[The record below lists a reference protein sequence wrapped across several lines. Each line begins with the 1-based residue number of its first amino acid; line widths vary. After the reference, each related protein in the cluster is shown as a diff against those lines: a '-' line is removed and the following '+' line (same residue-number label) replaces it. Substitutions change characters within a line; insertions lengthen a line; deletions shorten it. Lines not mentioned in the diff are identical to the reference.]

1 MREAGPHTP
10 KRRAKQLTALGL
22 LLAAP
27 ATGLDCRSGEGA
39 VIVEETN
46 GSFVCRPDATGPFPG
61 VLYNH
66 GGLGLAVG
74 GDLEGTCRAL
84 AGAGYLA
91 SVPLREDPPG
101 KNILAHQ
108 QEVLDA
114 LDALHGML
122 EVDPARIG
130 VMGFSRGGMLSLGA
144 ALQRAGVV
152 GATVL
157 MAPAPGNGYLLQ
169 LLQDVSAISAPMLI
183 QVAANDDVAA
193 DHVFYAQQVA
203 DALQAESK
211 TYTHS
216 VLDPYPFP
224 GCTGCNGHDVFQGV
238 DDEFTDYWCE
248 VRTFLAPLLDGVA
261 RVPGMSGQTQLWA
274 AVLLTAA
281 GVLALRGRAARK

>member
-1 MREAGPHTP
+1 M
-10 KRRAKQLTALGL
+10 
-22 LLAAP
+22 
-27 ATGLDCRSGEGA
+27 
-39 VIVEETN
+39 IVEETN

-152 GATVL
+152 GATIL

-169 LLQDVSAISAPMLI
+169 LLQDVSPISAPVLI

-203 DALQAESK
+203 NALQAESK

-216 VLDPYPFP
+216 VLDAYPFP
-224 GCTGCNGHDVFQGV
+224 GCTGCDGHDVFQVV

-248 VRTFLAPLLDGVA
+248 VRTFLSPLLGGA
-261 RVPGMSGQTQLWA
+261 PPVPGLSGGGVIGAGLLLA
-274 AVLLTAA
+274 AAA
-281 GVLALRGRAARK
+281 ALVLRGARRVILSSTAHE